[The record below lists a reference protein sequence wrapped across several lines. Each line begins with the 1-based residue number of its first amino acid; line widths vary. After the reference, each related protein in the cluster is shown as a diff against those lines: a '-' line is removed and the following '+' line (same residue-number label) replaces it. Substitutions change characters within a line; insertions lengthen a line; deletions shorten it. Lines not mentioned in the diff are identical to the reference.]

1 MTWYV
6 VHHGRQSGVFSSWEE
21 CHAQVNG
28 FKGACY
34 KGYKSKHEAVAAYN
48 NQIFQ
53 AELKLANFENK
64 KKCDFTCKDAIILV
78 LVVIIIIL
86 LCKMM

>member
-6 VHHGRQSGVFSSWEE
+6 VHCGRQTGLFSSWEA

-34 KGYKSKHEAVAAYN
+34 KGYKYKEEAMTTLSPDEKKIEVNKVLA
-48 NQIFQ
+48 QPMM
-53 AELKLANFENK
+53 LK
-64 KKCDFTCKDAIILV
+64 DVIILV
-78 LVVIIIIL
+78 LVVIILLLISIIF
-86 LCKMM
+86 CKLN

>member
-6 VHHGRQSGVFSSWEE
+6 VHRGRQTGVFFSWEE

-34 KGYKSKHEAVAAYN
+34 KGYKSRHEAVAAYN
-48 NQIFQ
+48 SQLIQ
-53 AELKLANFENK
+53 AEIKMAKFENK
-64 KKCDFTCKDAIILV
+64 NKCYFTCKDVIILV

>member
-6 VHHGRQSGVFSSWEE
+6 VHCGRQTGLFSSWEA

-34 KGYKSKHEAVAAYN
+34 KGYKYKEEAMTTLSPDEKKIEVNKVPA
-48 NQIFQ
+48 QPMM
-53 AELKLANFENK
+53 LK
-64 KKCDFTCKDAIILV
+64 DVIILV
-78 LVVIIIIL
+78 LVVIILLLISIIF
-86 LCKMM
+86 CKLN